1 MTKAIFFDID
11 GTLLNEKQEIP
22 VSARLALRLAK
33 QKGNKI
39 IINTGRTLCCI
50 PEEIR
55 ALQPDGY
62 ICGCGTGVYLD
73 GQTLFYSGLSRQQCE
88 RIICG
93 FRENRIAAGLEGQD
107 AVWFDMENPSCKS
120 SKPILGMKALFGESG
135 RFFYRDIPAE
145 LSFDKLFALGEPP
158 FNIEVLKEI
167 VGEEM
172 EVIPREN
179 GCAEVVQPGISKAT
193 GMDLISRAL
202 NIGLEDTYAI
212 GDGNNDIPMLAHC
225 PHAVAMGNYNGDIL
239 EYCEFVTTHVNEDG
253 IYNALA
259 HYDLL

>member
-11 GTLLNEKQEIP
+11 GTLLNEKQKIP
-22 VSARLALRLAK
+22 ASALRALELTHA
-33 QKGNKI
+33 KGNKI
-39 IINTGRTLCCI
+39 IINTGRTLCCV

-73 GQTLFYSGLSRQQCE
+73 GQTLFYSGLSRELCE
-88 RIICG
+88 KIVLG
-93 FRENRIAAGLEGQD
+93 FRENNIAAGLEGQD
-107 AVWFDMENPSCKS
+107 AVWFDMENPACQT
-120 SKPILGMKALFGESG
+120 SKPILGMKKLFGESG
-135 RFFYRDIPAE
+135 KFFYKELPAE
-145 LSFDKLFALGEPP
+145 LGFDKLFALGSPS
-158 FNIEVLKEI
+158 FNMEVLKEI
-167 VGEEM
+167 VGGEM

-193 GMDLISRAL
+193 GMDMICKAL
-202 NIGLEDTYAI
+202 GIGLEDTYAV

-225 PHAVAMGNYNGDIL
+225 PHAIAMGNYNGDIL
-239 EYCEFVTTHVNEDG
+239 EYCEFVTTHVDEDG

>member
-22 VSARLALRLAK
+22 ASARRALALTHA
-33 QKGNKI
+33 KGNKI

-62 ICGCGTGVYLD
+62 ICGCGTGVYLNEE
-73 GQTLFYSGLSRQQCE
+73 TLFYSGLSRSLCE
-88 RIICG
+88 RIILG
-93 FRENRIAAGLEGQD
+93 FRENCIAAGLEGQD
-107 AVWFDMENPSCKS
+107 AVWYDMENPSCKN
-120 SKPILGMKALFGESG
+120 SKPILGMKELFGESG
-135 RFFYRDIPAE
+135 KFFYREIPAE
-145 LSFDKLFALGEPP
+145 LTFDKLFALGDPS
-158 FNIEVLKEI
+158 FDIEVLKKI
-167 VGEEM
+167 VGEDM

-179 GCAEVVQPGISKAT
+179 GCAEVVQNGISKAT
-193 GMDLISRAL
+193 GMDRICQALGISL
-202 NIGLEDTYAI
+202 GDTYAV

-225 PHAVAMGNYNGDIL
+225 PHAIAMGNYNGEIL
-239 EYCEFVTTHVNEDG
+239 QYCEYVTTHVNEDG

-259 HYDLL
+259 HFDLL